1 MPRKGFT
8 SITLSEELVER
19 VRRIVRS
26 PLGEN
31 YRGVAAFI
39 AEAVRE
45 KLEEKGEVPIVSV
58 EEIPLGEA
66 RSRITQYLK
75 DHPGVHYP
83 SDIAFKLGLDLELV
97 FEVVKALTIE
107 GMVEEVEK
115 PRKVI
120 VR

>member
-1 MPRKGFT
+1 MPRNGFT
-8 SITLSEELVER
+8 SITLPEELVER

-31 YRGVAAFI
+31 YRGVADFI

-45 KLEEKGEVPIVSV
+45 KLEEKGEMPIASL
-58 EEIPLGEA
+58 EEIPTEKM

-75 DHPGVHYP
+75 AHPGIHYP
-83 SDIAFKLGLDLELV
+83 SDIAYNLGLDLEQV
-97 FEVVKALTIE
+97 FEIIKALTTE
-107 GMVEEVEK
+107 GIVEEVDK

-120 VR
+120 AR

>member
-8 SITLSEELVER
+8 SITLSEELVGR
-19 VRRIVRS
+19 VRKIVRS
-26 PLGEN
+26 PLGEA
-31 YRGVAAFI
+31 YRSVADFI

-45 KLEEKGEVPIVSV
+45 KLEEKGEMPIASLK
-58 EEIPLGEA
+58 EIPLAEA

-107 GMVEEVEK
+107 GIVEEVEK
-115 PRKVI
+115 LRKGI